1 MAIEIVDLLSY
12 KMVIF
17 HSYVEVYQRVLRSN
31 CMVITFLK
39 FLISKIICCLTAI
52 TAAMCWFGSPSSR
65 ISVLWNLTVGIE
77 CGNMG
82 SENGSYPKLGV
93 YFSIGV
99 PQTTGFPIRK
109 ITHFG
114 WLWGPTLPAQE
125 LLAKSI
131 ASVPSTKCT
140 TPTKC
145 LQADL
150 RGKVDPEV
158 DIFFGLGIFDQR
170 MRDSEDFFWKHG
182 DLFGQFLFWW
192 WGGI

>member
-1 MAIEIVDLLSY
+1 
-12 KMVIF
+12 
-17 HSYVEVYQRVLRSN
+17 
-31 CMVITFLK
+31 
-39 FLISKIICCLTAI
+39 
-52 TAAMCWFGSPSSR
+52 MCWFGSPSSR

-114 WLWGPTLPAQE
+114 WLWGPTLPAQ
-125 LLAKSI
+125 
-131 ASVPSTKCT
+131 
-140 TPTKC
+140 C

-158 DIFFGLGIFDQR
+158 DFVGGSGFLIKGWGILSFFFGNMGTYLENFYFGDGAEFRIFEQQTWWSWWSSR
-170 MRDSEDFFWKHG
+170 ECEEKTNEHV
-182 DLFGQFLFWW
+182 DLTKQS
-192 WGGI
+192 

>member
-1 MAIEIVDLLSY
+1 
-12 KMVIF
+12 
-17 HSYVEVYQRVLRSN
+17 
-31 CMVITFLK
+31 
-39 FLISKIICCLTAI
+39 
-52 TAAMCWFGSPSSR
+52 MCWFGSPSSR

-114 WLWGPTLPAQE
+114 WLWGPTLPAQ
-125 LLAKSI
+125 
-131 ASVPSTKCT
+131 
-140 TPTKC
+140 C

-158 DIFFGLGIFDQR
+158 DFVGGSGFLIKGWGILSFFFLETWGLIWKIFILVMGWNLGFL
-170 MRDSEDFFWKHG
+170 SSKHDDHDG
-182 DLFGQFLFWW
+182 PAGNVRRKPTNMW
-192 WGGI
+192 I